1 MSSAE
6 NAVLAMSRSMY
17 GKRLTKDDFEKM
29 LALKS
34 ANEIGAYLKSTSYAD
49 GFEGITSGVFNAAS
63 LQAVVD
69 RSNFNK
75 VAKLCKL
82 EYIIGQSFY
91 RYFVTRIEIE
101 QILRCTSYI
110 LGGEKDEYML
120 DFCGSI
126 EKELT
131 IDLYKLAK
139 ADTLSEISDALSDTQ
154 YADIYRRCLNDP
166 DSHYINFETA
176 YDSYFRK
183 CANKMVSQLKKG
195 KSRQA
200 LYECICHHNDI
211 LLIEIL
217 ARTVLHYKN
226 HETIRS
232 AIIPTEMT
240 LLTQKQLKALAE
252 CETVA
257 EIDEVLKKTVYR
269 DVSELSAQRDIKCYL
284 HRYLQ
289 SYYSKQIR
297 FSSSP
302 AVVVYCFMC
311 ALRLEGSDVIKL
323 IQANRYSLPAEKV
336 RQCIC
341 SAEFI
346 KEKEGN

>member
-6 NAVLAMSRSMY
+6 NAVLAMSRSMH
-17 GKRLTKDDFEKM
+17 GKRLTKADFERM

-49 GFEGITSGVFNAAS
+49 GFEGITSGVFNAKS
-63 LQAVVD
+63 LQVVVD

-75 VAKLCKL
+75 VARLCKL

-101 QILRCTSYI
+101 QILRCTSFI

-126 EKELT
+126 ERELT
-131 IDLYKLAK
+131 VDLYKLA
-139 ADTLSEISDALSDTQ
+139 AANSLSEIADVLKDTQ
-154 YADIYRRCLNDP
+154 YGAVYRRCLNDP
-166 DSHYINFETA
+166 ESHYLNFETA
-176 YDSYFRK
+176 FDSYFRK
-183 CANKMVSQLKKG
+183 CAEKMLTSLGKG
-195 KSRQA
+195 KNKQA
-200 LYECICHHNDI
+200 VYECICHHNHI

-217 ARTVLHYKN
+217 ARSLLHYKN
-226 HETIRS
+226 HDTVRS

-240 LLTQKQLKALAE
+240 LLGPKQLEALTE
-252 CETVA
+252 CESLSQMD
-257 EIDEVLKKTVYR
+257 EILSKTVYR
-269 DVSELSAQRDIKCYL
+269 DVARLSEQRDIKCYL
-284 HRYLQ
+284 NTYLQ

-297 FSSSP
+297 FSSCP

-311 ALRLEGSDVIKL
+311 SLRIEGSDVIKL
-323 IQANRYSLPAEKV
+323 IQANRYSLPAEKT

-341 SAEFI
+341 SVEFM
-346 KEKEGN
+346 KEKEEI